1 MNKPQLVAET
11 PRAGKWNHRFIAAP
25 NGSFSDS
32 DVAKMIAAARRKPQG
47 DDYLAVIAET
57 TQSMSGRT
65 GKEILALTGVDVK
78 KLSDNQRQQIVDQLD
93 QQLTDLATL
102 VTEVIDWDKEGQ
114 AILVKRPELGE
125 WEKRFVDLPLFTP
138 QQKAAVSKKPISN
151 RFKMVG
157 VVVVGIL
164 LVLGLGIWKSLQ
176 NSDSESSPAIPGS
189 SSIDEEGS
197 PSTSQSPSLKIN
209 KDSDSAH
216 VDVKNNQTAVA
227 ETASNKGPSTT
238 KESSKENKDQLKC
251 VKPLKIG
258 IVSFLDK
265 KGDYSTECQKTM
277 PAIPSETTFAAFNQF
292 LEKWCSVELE
302 EEYKDKV
309 LVQYSLS
316 TDQIKLAKVT
326 KDEFDNSVFKA
337 LKDCLSNSSTSS
349 QK

>member
-11 PRAGKWNHRFIAAP
+11 PRAGKWNHRFIAAQ
-25 NGSFSDS
+25 NGSLSDS
-32 DVAKMIAAARRKPQG
+32 EVAKMIAAARRNPQG

-65 GKEILALTGVDVK
+65 GKEILVLTGVDVK
-78 KLSDNQRQQIVDQLD
+78 KLSDNQHQQIVAQLE
-93 QQLTDLATL
+93 QRLADLATL
-102 VTEVIDWDKEGQ
+102 VTEEIDWDKEGQ

-125 WEKRFVDLPLFTP
+125 WEKGFVGLPIFTP
-138 QQKAAVSKKPISN
+138 QQKVAVSKKPISN
-151 RFKMVG
+151 PFKIVG

-164 LVLGLGIWKSLQ
+164 FVLGLGIWSLQ
-176 NSDSESSPAIPGS
+176 DSDSESSPAIPGS